1 VKGVRRWGRVGEE
14 KRRKRRRVILC
25 CNLLIWV
32 LVALGIAV
40 FISGRWANE
49 GGDRWPA
56 PPERKETVR
65 IGIIGKCCFLSMLG
79 YILDEGNEKDEHK
92 FRFLVEWK

>member
-1 VKGVRRWGRVGEE
+1 VWVKRVRRWGRVGEE

-25 CNLLIWV
+25 CNLLIWI

-40 FISGRWANE
+40 FISGRWAR
-49 GGDRWPA
+49 GGDVRWPA

-65 IGIIGKCCFLSMLG
+65 VGIIGKWFFFLMLSCS
-79 YILDEGNEKDEHK
+79 LSE
-92 FRFLVEWK
+92 